1 MRKTQRQKSIF
12 PLRTLALVLAL
23 CVCPAAP
30 GVRPASAITALEA
43 RNTAFKLQS
52 DAMRLYKE
60 GDYRKAIELL
70 QQVTNIS
77 LNSFLANYYLGLA
90 LSADR
95 QYAESLEPL
104 KTALELEPG
113 HIQAHIALGDANLK
127 MGDLGEAR
135 AEYLRALG
143 LQETY
148 APAHDG
154 LGRLYEAEGDDDRA
168 VAEYRKALE
177 YNVAYPDAYASLG
190 ELYLRRGRLDD
201 AIELFLKAIDVKP
214 DFSLGYSRLGIA
226 YSREGLMNQAIASLS
241 RAKSLLPQ
249 DPLAYFAL
257 GRIYLDLGNLER
269 AESEIEAGATR
280 DAEGFEGPLLRAK
293 ILLARQDLAGAV
305 AGLEKALSGEL
316 RETGGRR
323 EIEKTLD
330 AYRTLVAKVADL
342 GAVIA
347 GQPDQARPYLELAEI
362 LSDAGAAEKAA
373 DLARQAVE
381 RDPSDESRFQLGY
394 YLLRCRRYSEA
405 LPIFQ
410 DLASR
415 GSAPALLN
423 LGVTQAALGR
433 DREAAATYRGYLA
446 DHPQDPLPHLYL
458 GNSLLRLSQ
467 PQEAEASYQNYLNLA
482 SGDEKT
488 GKVRRLLRF
497 LGGKGEA
504 K

>member
-1 MRKTQRQKSIF
+1 MFRWRASRALSLACSGRSARTRWSVEMAFESASSTLGAPWEMSAGESESSASVALCWAQTGRIPRRMVKAPERTDFVGNCMAVPPFNAFRRPGFIPYHTRARVAKNSPGRRLPRERGPSAFEFAGPFPHNGLRGALPPMRKTQRQKSIF

-70 QQVTNIS
+70 RQVTNIS

-201 AIELFLKAIDVKP
+201 AIELFLKA
-214 DFSLGYSRLGIA
+214 
-226 YSREGLMNQAIASLS
+226 
-241 RAKSLLPQ
+241 
-249 DPLAYFAL
+249 
-257 GRIYLDLGNLER
+257 
-269 AESEIEAGATR
+269 
-280 DAEGFEGPLLRAK
+280 
-293 ILLARQDLAGAV
+293 
-305 AGLEKALSGEL
+305 
-316 RETGGRR
+316 
-323 EIEKTLD
+323 
-330 AYRTLVAKVADL
+330 
-342 GAVIA
+342 
-347 GQPDQARPYLELAEI
+347 
-362 LSDAGAAEKAA
+362 
-373 DLARQAVE
+373 
-381 RDPSDESRFQLGY
+381 
-394 YLLRCRRYSEA
+394 
-405 LPIFQ
+405 
-410 DLASR
+410 
-415 GSAPALLN
+415 
-423 LGVTQAALGR
+423 
-433 DREAAATYRGYLA
+433 
-446 DHPQDPLPHLYL
+446 
-458 GNSLLRLSQ
+458 
-467 PQEAEASYQNYLNLA
+467 
-482 SGDEKT
+482 
-488 GKVRRLLRF
+488 
-497 LGGKGEA
+497 
-504 K
+504 